1 MKDINLNSIVFND
14 LISREDILKHVTQEE
29 IYSFYLGEKITTLG
43 VYHSPLRE
51 DNIPS
56 FALFFHRV
64 EPNVLMF
71 KDFATGDCGDFVAM
85 VRKLFNLSYS
95 EALEKVTFDL
105 GLSNYGVSGTRQT
118 VNYTKITQKQKVELG
133 IKIRPWQKLDK
144 KFWQPFGIKKS
155 TLEKFNV
162 FPISHVFYNSN
173 AVKVASHA
181 YVYAEKKDDKLT
193 YKIYQPFEDKLKKW
207 INNAN
212 YSVHQGYTQLPKSGE
227 LLIITKSLKD
237 VMSLHDVI
245 GVPAIGLQS
254 ESVMMK
260 DSVMDEY
267 KSRFKKVVCLFD
279 NDDAGIKLSK
289 EFSKRYDVPHFF
301 VLPIANS
308 KDFSDFVKNTTV
320 NFSIEYFNKKIKK
333 LYE

>member
-14 LISREDILKHVTQEE
+14 LISREDILKHVTQER
-29 IYSFYLGEKITTLG
+29 IYGFYLGERITTLG

-95 EALEKVTFDL
+95 EALEKVAFDL
-105 GLSNYGVSGTRQT
+105 GLSNYGVSSTKQT

-133 IKIRPWQKLDK
+133 IKIRPWEKLDK

-173 AVKVASHA
+173 AVKVSKHA
-181 YVYAEKKDDKLT
+181 YVYAERKDDKLT

-245 GVPAIGLQS
+245 GVSAIGLQS

-279 NDDAGIKLSK
+279 NDDAGTKLAK
-289 EFSKRYDVPHFF
+289 EFSKRYNVPYFF

-308 KDFSDFVKNTTV
+308 KDFSDFVKNTTI
-320 NFSIEYFNKKIKK
+320 NFSIEFFNKKIKK

>member
-14 LISREDILKHVTQEE
+14 LISREDILKHVTQER
-29 IYSFYLGEKITTLG
+29 IYGFYLGEQITTLG

-64 EPNVLMF
+64 EPNILMF

-95 EALEKVTFDL
+95 EALEKVAFDL
-105 GLSNYGVSGTRQT
+105 GLSNYGVSGTKQT

-133 IKIRPWQKLDK
+133 IKIRPWEILDK
-144 KFWQPFGIKKS
+144 QFWKPFGIKKS

-173 AVKVASHA
+173 AVKVSKHA
-181 YVYAEKKDDKLT
+181 YVYAEKKDNKLT

-237 VMSLHDVI
+237 VMSLHDVV
-245 GVPAIGLQS
+245 GVSAIGLQS

-279 NDDAGIKLSK
+279 NDDAGTKLAK
-289 EFSKRYDVPHFF
+289 EFSKRYGVPYFF
-301 VLPIANS
+301 VLPIAKS
-308 KDFSDFVKNTTV
+308 KDFSDFVKNTTI
-320 NFSIEYFNKKIKK
+320 NFSIEYFNKKIEK
-333 LYE
+333 L